1 MDRTKYT
8 RRKLMSNH
16 APIDEP
22 IRQILD
28 AYNPLEIKDILLH
41 GSWRK
46 AIHHKDWDD
55 VLAYYK
61 DNIDYMHHY
70 LLDSPDAW
78 NHYGMMQKAYSMTDH
93 TMQDQKDYIKD
104 VFYLYLDV
112 LASDIGHKW
121 DLHSRPRKE
130 IEDEVLAIELKI
142 RKDSLGIIDGGKS

>member
-1 MDRTKYT
+1 MT
-8 RRKLMSNH
+8 NH

-28 AYNPLEIKDILLH
+28 TYNPLEIKDILLH

-46 AIHHKDWDD
+46 AVHHKEWDK

-61 DNIDYMHHY
+61 ENIDYMHHY

-93 TMQDQKDYIKD
+93 TPQDQKDYIKD
-104 VFYLYLDV
+104 VFYLYLDT
-112 LASDIGHKW
+112 LATDIGHKW
-121 DLHSRPRKE
+121 NLHNRPRKE
-130 IEDEVLAIELKI
+130 IEDEVLAIELRI
-142 RKDSLGIIDGGKS
+142 RKESLGVIDGGKS

>member
-1 MDRTKYT
+1 MTYQ
-8 RRKLMSNH
+8 
-16 APIDEP
+16 APLDPP
-22 IRQILD
+22 IVEILQ

-46 AIHHKDWDD
+46 AVHHKEWDD
-55 VLAYYK
+55 VLAYYQEY
-61 DNIDYMHHY
+61 DSYIHHY

-93 TMQDQKDYIKD
+93 TQDDQKEYIKD

-121 DLHSRPRKE
+121 NLHNQTRQQ
-130 IEDEVLAIELKI
+130 IEDDVLAIELKI
-142 RKDSLGIIDGGKS
+142 RKENLGVIDGGKA

>member
-1 MDRTKYT
+1 MT
-8 RRKLMSNH
+8 NH

-28 AYNPLEIKDILLH
+28 TYNPLEIKDILLN

-46 AIHHKDWDD
+46 AIHHKEWSD
-55 VLAYYK
+55 VLEYYTE
-61 DNIDYMHHY
+61 NASYIHHY
-70 LLDSPDAW
+70 LLDTGGEAW
-78 NHYGMMQKAYSMTDH
+78 NYYAMMQKAYSLTDH
-93 TMQDQKDYIKD
+93 TPDDQKDYIKD

-130 IEDEVLAIELKI
+130 IEDDVLAIELQI
-142 RKDSLGIIDGGKS
+142 RKDQLGVIDGGKE

>member
-1 MDRTKYT
+1 MT
-8 RRKLMSNH
+8 NH
-16 APIDEP
+16 APIDQP
-22 IRQILD
+22 ILEILN
-28 AYNPLEIKDILLH
+28 AYNPLEIKDILLN

-46 AIHHKDWDD
+46 ATKHKEWSD
-55 VLAYYK
+55 VLEYYQE
-61 DNIDYMHHY
+61 NADYMHHY

-78 NHYGMMQKAYSMTDH
+78 VQYAMMQKAYTMTNH
-93 TMQDQKDYIKD
+93 TMEDQKEYIKD

-142 RKDSLGIIDGGKS
+142 RKESLGVIDGGKS

>member
-1 MDRTKYT
+1 MTD
-8 RRKLMSNH
+8 H
-16 APIDEP
+16 APIDQP
-22 IRQILD
+22 IVEILNT
-28 AYNPLEIKDILLH
+28 YNPLEIKDILLH

-46 AIHHKDWDD
+46 AVHHKEWDK

-61 DNIDYMHHY
+61 DNIDYIHHY

-78 NHYGMMQKAYSMTDH
+78 IHYAMMQKGYTMTDH
-93 TMQDQKDYIKD
+93 TPDDQKEYIKD

-142 RKDSLGIIDGGKS
+142 RKESLGVIDGGKS

>member
-1 MDRTKYT
+1 MT
-8 RRKLMSNH
+8 NH

-22 IRQILD
+22 IRKILET
-28 AYNPLEIKDILLH
+28 YNPLEIKDILLH

-46 AIHHKDWDD
+46 AVHHKEWDK

-78 NHYGMMQKAYSMTDH
+78 NHYGMMQKAYTMTDH
-93 TMQDQKDYIKD
+93 TAQDQKDYIKD

-130 IEDEVLAIELKI
+130 IEDEVLAIELQI
-142 RKDSLGIIDGGKS
+142 RKDSLGLIDGGKS